1 MPNHPS
7 YPLIDTKHFTPAERS
22 AVRDEL
28 KQRLTQKLCIYSDL
42 YRYEDLPNGAGHRW
56 SLVEVDDG
64 TERWSYAGRKYR
76 MCFDIQHRALNMDCI
91 RGRFVTRP
99 FRRDLFNTLGL
110 NGMRLLYDALGEPW
124 SPRPLRFSGDLASLS
139 EAECSDFA
147 VDRNRVQWFR
157 ARADMERWQEEVE
170 ILSEEFRR
178 AIRGLRKMGGVWRQL
193 AITSS
198 ELGPGFVAF
207 ARRQAHNYEERVLR
221 TEERFIR
228 AGGTWPGDGVT
239 LANHVKSE
247 RPSRKLDW
255 AAWMAEAQ
263 LDEDEQGAVT
273 DAAGVANDDDDDV

>member
-76 MCFDIQHRALNMDCI
+76 MCFDIQHRALNMDCCCTTLLANP
-91 RGRFVTRP
+91 GPLALFV
-99 FRRDLFNTLGL
+99 FVKNTL
-110 NGMRLLYDALGEPW
+110 DFHELGDGSRTESW
-124 SPRPLRFSGDLASLS
+124 LWQAGDLASLS